1 VPHDGHLVPVLDT
14 LTQPKETSVTAKMRL
29 STGAACLAAGICLL
43 TTVSAIRAELPKET
57 TKKVIAADIA
67 DLQKKVEIIAADP
80 AKTRGTVYTVR
91 GLALLLGT
99 HGDEALKAQAAR
111 VVEALEKKD
120 YKGAVEA
127 AKGLSAPKAGPAPKF
142 EYDLADIMSPFRLD
156 RSGGLNIE
164 KDIRDIRKAKKIDS
178 KDAELIGA
186 RAVSIAGFTTKMP
199 NDKAMTNPAMTKKWE
214 RWAKEMETSGTE
226 LATEGAKGDKADQ
239 AKMLSILSRLDAS
252 CSNCHT
258 DFRD

>member
-1 VPHDGHLVPVLDT
+1 M
-14 LTQPKETSVTAKMRL
+14 TAKMRL
-29 STGAACLAAGICLL
+29 SAGAAALAAGICLL
-43 TTVSAIRAELPKET
+43 TSASAIRAELSKET
-57 TKKVIAADIA
+57 AKKVIAADIA
-67 DLQKKVEIIAADP
+67 ALQEKVKLIAADP

-91 GLALLLGT
+91 GLALMLGT

-111 VVEALEKKD
+111 VVEAIEKKD

-127 AKGLSAPKAGPAPKF
+127 ANALSAPKGGPAPKF
-142 EYDLADIMSPFRLD
+142 EYDLADIMSSFRLE

-164 KDIRDIRKAKKIDS
+164 KDIRDIRKAKKIEA

-186 RAVSIAGFTTKMP
+186 RSVIIAGFTTKMP
-199 NDKAMTNPAMTKKWE
+199 NDKAMTNPTMTKKWE
-214 RWAKEMETSGTE
+214 RLAKDMETSGTE
-226 LATEGAKGDKADQ
+226 LAAEGAKGEKADQ
-239 AKMLSILSRLDAS
+239 TKMLSILSRLDAS